1 MVADSYLAPIDV
13 SFDTQGIKKLLETS
27 NLEIINLLSLGRIDE
42 KILPKSQIKPWKK
55 LDFWNKVQ
63 IMEIIN
69 PSPTSWS
76 NLQKT
81 KIDLQ

>member
-42 KILPKSQIKPWKK
+42 KILPKS
-55 LDFWNKVQ
+55 
-63 IMEIIN
+63 
-69 PSPTSWS
+69 
-76 NLQKT
+76 
-81 KIDLQ
+81 